1 MIYKVYYQVSASEVP
16 VREKTNTLYVEA
28 DYEREVRFH
37 LKDRNYNI
45 EYVEALTGPYLQHEQ
60 KSENYKV
67 LEL

>member
-1 MIYKVYYQVSASEVP
+1 MIYKVYYQESASEVP
-16 VREKTNTLYVEA
+16 VREKTKTLYVKA

-37 LKDRNYNI
+37 LKDRLYNI
-45 EYVEALTGPYLQHEQ
+45 EYVEALKGAYLQYEE